1 MTTMETPKEENIE
14 KKQEEKKIEET
25 SEKRGFNM
33 KFLVIGLPLFIVQLV
48 AVYFIT
54 ANILMPKIQSH
65 STSVQNDSVK
75 VDHPAEDTV
84 AHVDLGKFIYV
95 VEDLIIN
102 PAGTDGKRLL
112 LSSLGF
118 DLPNEKYQSELK
130 EKEILVKD
138 AIISVL
144 GSKDMTQLSNSSYR
158 DTLRI
163 QITQKLNRL
172 IPNVKISNVYFSKYI
187 LQ

>member
-1 MTTMETPKEENIE
+1 MVTMETLKEENIE
-14 KKQEEKKIEET
+14 KKPEEKKVEET
-25 SEKRGFNM
+25 SDKKGFNM

-54 ANILMPKIQSH
+54 GNILMPKIQSH
-65 STSVQNDSVK
+65 STSVQTDSVK
-75 VDHPAEDTV
+75 VDQPAEDTV
-84 AHVDLGKFIYV
+84 ANVDLGKYIYV

-118 DLPNEKYQSELK
+118 DLQNEKYQTELK

-144 GSKDMTQLSNSSYR
+144 SSKDMNQLSNSVYR
-158 DTLRI
+158 DTLRL

-172 IPNVKISNVYFSKYI
+172 IPDVKISNVYFSKYI

>member
-1 MTTMETPKEENIE
+1 METLKEENTE
-14 KKQEEKKIEET
+14 KKPEEKKAEEIPA
-25 SEKRGFNM
+25 KKVLNI

-48 AVYFIT
+48 GVYFIT

-65 STSVQNDSVK
+65 YPSVPTDSVV
-75 VDHPAEDTV
+75 VDKPVVDTV
-84 AHVDLGKFIYV
+84 TNADLGKYVYV
-95 VEDLIIN
+95 VDDLIIN

-118 DLPNEKYQSELK
+118 DLPNEKFQSELK

-144 GSKDMTQLSNSSYR
+144 GSKDMAQLSNSIYR

-163 QITQKLNRL
+163 QITQRLNRL
-172 IPNVKISNVYFSKYI
+172 MPHIKISNVYFSKYI

>member
-1 MTTMETPKEENIE
+1 METLKEENTE
-14 KKQEEKKIEET
+14 KKPEEKKEEET
-25 SEKRGFNM
+25 PAKKGLNI
-33 KFLVIGLPLFIVQLV
+33 KFLVIGLPLFIVQLIG
-48 AVYFIT
+48 VYFIT

-65 STSVQNDSVK
+65 SASVVTDSVVVSK
-75 VDHPAEDTV
+75 PVEDTV
-84 AHVDLGKFIYV
+84 TNVDLGKYVFV

-118 DLPNEKYQSELK
+118 DLPNEKYQTELK

-144 GSKDMTQLSNSSYR
+144 GSKDMMQLSNSVYR
-158 DTLRI
+158 DTLRM
-163 QITQKLNRL
+163 QITQRLNKLMPH
-172 IPNVKISNVYFSKYI
+172 IKISNVYFSKYI

>member
-1 MTTMETPKEENIE
+1 MVAMETQKEENLE
-14 KKQEEKKIEET
+14 KKPEEKKVESST
-25 SEKRGFNM
+25 EKKGFNM

-65 STSVQNDSVK
+65 GSSVQTDSVS
-75 VDHPAEDTV
+75 VEQPAEDTV
-84 AHVDLGKFIYV
+84 NHADLGKYIYV
-95 VEDLIIN
+95 VDDLIIN

-118 DLPNEKYQSELK
+118 DLPNEKYQTELK

-144 GSKDMTQLSNSSYR
+144 SSKDMNQLSNSAYR

>member
-1 MTTMETPKEENIE
+1 MTTMETLKEENTE
-14 KKQEEKKIEET
+14 KKPEEKKEEIPA
-25 SEKRGFNM
+25 KKGINI
-33 KFLVIGLPLFIVQLV
+33 KFLVIGLPLFIIQLIG
-48 AVYFIT
+48 VYFIT

-65 STSVQNDSVK
+65 SSSVLTDSVEVSK
-75 VDHPAEDTV
+75 PAEDTV
-84 AHVDLGKFIYV
+84 TNVDLGKYVYV
-95 VEDLIIN
+95 VDDLIIN

-118 DLPNEKYQSELK
+118 DLPNEKFQSELK

-163 QITQKLNRL
+163 QITQRLNKLMPH
-172 IPNVKISNVYFSKYI
+172 IKISNVYFSKYI

>member
-1 MTTMETPKEENIE
+1 METQKEENIE
-14 KKQEEKKIEET
+14 KKPEEKKIEEP
-25 SEKRGFNM
+25 SEKKGFNM
-33 KFLVIGLPLFIVQLV
+33 KFLIIGLPLFIIQLI

-65 STSVQNDSVK
+65 VSSVQNDSVK
-75 VDHPAEDTV
+75 VDKPKEDTV
-84 AHVDLGKFIYV
+84 KNADLGKYIYV

-118 DLPNEKYQSELK
+118 DLPNEKYQNELK
-130 EKEILVKD
+130 KKEILVKD

-144 GSKDMTQLSNSSYR
+144 GSKDMNQLSNASYR

-163 QITQKLNRL
+163 QITQRLNQL
-172 IPNVKISNVYFSKYI
+172 IPDVKIGNVYFSKYI